1 MELNSPTEARFR
13 VSGEDKTRV
22 SLNTHGSVMGIHS
35 RGLLGRE
42 HSLHLSLSLS
52 LSLWLEALRR
62 NTKEIQE
69 QMRCKIGGRIRC
81 VLKKREGGVNG
92 FGYLLRYK
100 AQWKELADYLKECIQ
115 YVKFILKIKNKKIK
129 LPYYS
134 NMQTFLCQK
143 TPHSLAPSLFLSL
156 SPFLFL

>member
-52 LSLWLEALRR
+52 LSL
-62 NTKEIQE
+62 
-69 QMRCKIGGRIRC
+69 IRGSEEEYQ
-81 VLKKREGGVNG
+81 RDSRTNAMQNRG
-92 FGYLLRYK
+92 
-100 AQWKELADYLKECIQ
+100 
-115 YVKFILKIKNKKIK
+115 KNKVRFEEERGGCERLW
-129 LPYYS
+129 LPP
-134 NMQTFLCQK
+134 QV
-143 TPHSLAPSLFLSL
+143 
-156 SPFLFL
+156 